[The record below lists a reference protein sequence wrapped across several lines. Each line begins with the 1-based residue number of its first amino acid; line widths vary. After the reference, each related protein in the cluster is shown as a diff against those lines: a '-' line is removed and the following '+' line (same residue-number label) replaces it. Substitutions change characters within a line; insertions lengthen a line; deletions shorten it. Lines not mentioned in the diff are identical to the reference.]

1 MTTPAYPEGPRTA
14 AGLLAATQAAH
25 QAGRLDEAESGYRRL
40 LETDPD
46 HADALHLLGVVRHQ
60 RGDEGA
66 AVALIGRAIALGND
80 NHKSH
85 YNRATALQALG
96 RLDEALAGYQRAA
109 ALAPTLVAVRLALA
123 QLLHRL
129 GRLDDAAAAYRVALG
144 QTPEDGALHFA
155 LGTVLQAA
163 GRLEEAE
170 ESYRCALDHRQDHAP
185 TLVNLGTVLHA
196 RGRLD
201 QAAAC
206 HRRAV
211 AAEPGFVP
219 AHLNLGAVLQAQG
232 RLFDAV
238 KSYRRVLALAPAEAT
253 AHFNLGCAVQ
263 AVGWLDEAVRC
274 YREACRLAPD
284 YAEAHNNL
292 GQCLE
297 ARGLLAEAVAVH
309 RRACALSP
317 DRVAFH
323 NNLACALYLLHR
335 RDPAAAGAEVAAWLA
350 AHPDQP
356 IARHMARALTGSGP
370 PPPQP
375 PATYVRTLFDG
386 FAASFERE
394 LLGIGYCGPRLM
406 AEAFARILPVPAA
419 DRAVL
424 DAGCGTG
431 LCAPEL
437 RPWAR
442 TLTGVDVSPAMLE
455 HARRRALYDTL
466 VAADLS
472 DYLPAHA
479 DTFDLI
485 AAADV
490 LCYFGDLESVIAG
503 LSAALRRDGALA
515 FTVEQAP
522 DPDRPFALAA
532 HGRYLHGETALRA
545 TLARHG
551 LTAAHLWV
559 ANLRDEDGRPSPN
572 LVVLAIR
579 GRLARPK

>member
-1 MTTPAYPEGPRTA
+1 MKLGCRVV
-14 AGLLAATQAAH
+14 
-25 QAGRLDEAESGYRRL
+25 QAGPVGGVDCACEAVLSIVGCGETLFVAVNFDERQYGAKDLFLRN
-40 LETDPD
+40 
-46 HADALHLLGVVRHQ
+46 DAVGGHVR
-60 RGDEGA
+60 D
-66 AVALIGRAIALGND
+66 D
-80 NHKSH
+80 
-85 YNRATALQALG
+85 G
-96 RLDEALAGYQRAA
+96 RLNEISAC
-109 ALAPTLVAVRLALA
+109 
-123 QLLHRL
+123 L
-129 GRLDDAAAAYRVALG
+129 G
-144 QTPEDGALHFA
+144 
-155 LGTVLQAA
+155 
-163 GRLEEAE
+163 
-170 ESYRCALDHRQDHAP
+170 
-185 TLVNLGTVLHA
+185 
-196 RGRLD
+196 
-201 QAAAC
+201 
-206 HRRAV
+206 
-211 AAEPGFVP
+211 
-219 AHLNLGAVLQAQG
+219 
-232 RLFDAV
+232 
-238 KSYRRVLALAPAEAT
+238 
-253 AHFNLGCAVQ
+253 
-263 AVGWLDEAVRC
+263 
-274 YREACRLAPD
+274 
-284 YAEAHNNL
+284 
-292 GQCLE
+292 
-297 ARGLLAEAVAVH
+297 
-309 RRACALSP
+309 
-317 DRVAFH
+317 
-323 NNLACALYLLHR
+323 
-335 RDPAAAGAEVAAWLA
+335 
-350 AHPDQP
+350 
-356 IARHMARALTGSGP
+356 
-370 PPPQP
+370 
-375 PATYVRTLFDG
+375 FDG

-466 VAADLS
+466 VAAELS